1 MENTYQVPEQ
11 NLDKL
16 RAQMDKLTRRCN
28 RVKIAPPALTVGDFV
43 EQEYTKR
50 NQFGED
56 VKMVRRVYT
65 VTLVSEGRPKINGYE
80 FAAVLSPVA
89 DEQGNLLGNV
99 MRQVPGFEGSI
110 PERFRN
116 ADNYC
121 DHCKTT
127 RRRLETFVIA
137 NENGFRQI
145 GRNCLGYYLGLTNP
159 ETFALMAQILIDASD
174 LCGMSEEDDFGGGS
188 GSYMDRYLMSEVLE
202 VGASAIRQ
210 YGWLSGKSA
219 REFEKQSTADR
230 VRDWMFGGPKARE
243 NFEHKLTVNDEDRAL
258 VAETIEWLGTI
269 DPQTTDDYMY
279 NLSLLAR
286 ASAVRSK
293 EFGIAV
299 SAISAYSRE
308 KERTIRRNARI
319 ESDKNS
325 QFIGE
330 IKQRVDF
337 ENVTVLYTTTF
348 ENDFGVSH
356 FYKMKTG
363 ENLVIYFAS
372 NDMGWKQG
380 DVVAKFTARIKKHEV
395 REEIK
400 QTVITRVTLPKP
412 ELTPAQKGAKKV
424 AAKLRRAAKKILP
437 DVRNVQD
444 QADYQAYCKLNE
456 LAWEIEREFLG
467 DWRKS

>member
-28 RVKIAPPALTVGDFV
+28 RAKITAPVLTVGDYREV
-43 EQEYTKR
+43 EYTKR
-50 NQFGED
+50 NEFDEN
-56 VKMVRRVYT
+56 VKMVRRVYA

-80 FAAVLSPVA
+80 FAAVLAPVA

-99 MRQVPGFEGSI
+99 MRQVPGFEGDI

-121 DHCKTT
+121 DHCKTA

-137 NENGFRQI
+137 NADGFRQI
-145 GRNCLGYYLGLTNP
+145 GRNCLGYYLGLTDP
-159 ETFALMAQILIDASD
+159 ETLALMAQILIDADD
-174 LCGMSEEDDFGGGS
+174 LVGMAEDEGFGGG
-188 GSYMDRYLMSEVLE
+188 GSFALDRYLMSEVLE
-202 VGASAIRQ
+202 VAASAIRQ

-219 REFEKQSTADR
+219 REFEKTSTAAR
-230 VRDWMFGGPKARE
+230 VREWMFGGPKARE
-243 NFEHKLTVNDEDRAL
+243 AFEHKLTVSEDDKAL

-269 DPQTTDDYMY
+269 DPQGADDYMF

-286 ASAVRSK
+286 ATSVRSK
-293 EFGIAV
+293 DFGIAV
-299 SAISAYSRE
+299 SAISAYSRA
-308 KERTIRRNARI
+308 KERAIRRNARI
-319 ESDKNS
+319 ESDKSS
-325 QFIGE
+325 QFIGA
-330 IKQRVDF
+330 IKDRIEF

-363 ENLVIYFAS
+363 ENLVVYFAS

-380 DVVAKFTARIKKHEV
+380 DVVAKFTARVKKHEV
-395 REEIK
+395 REDIK
-400 QTVITRVTLPKP
+400 QTVITRVTFPKP
-412 ELTPAQKGAKKV
+412 EPTAEEK
-424 AAKLRRAAKKILP
+424 AAKKAAQKEASDLKKFLKT
-437 DVRNVQD
+437 V
-444 QADYQAYCKLNE
+444 
-456 LAWEIEREFLG
+456 AWG
-467 DWRKS
+467 